1 MSTAKAI
8 REIVTMV
15 VIVLAIIH
23 AGRSI
28 AGSVERQIFLNKQ
41 AVALRLGQE
50 QAQQVN
56 RELRDGLTSYRS
68 STGIERLARER
79 LNLAAP
85 DEIVVRI
92 GK

>member
-1 MSTAKAI
+1 MTKPRAF
-8 REIVTMV
+8 REFLVMAVTL
-15 VIVLAIIH
+15 LAIFH

-28 AGSVERQIFLNKQ
+28 FGSVERQFFLHRQ
-41 AVALRLGQE
+41 AAALKVGQT
-50 QAQQVN
+50 QAEEVN
-56 RELRDGLTSYRS
+56 RELREGLTNYRS
-68 STGIERLARER
+68 PSGLERLARER